1 MLGKRQRTILPDEA
15 PPGKKLRANLNDLFA
30 SGLISAARHMSL
42 LKDAFEAGVDACYS
56 EVANKQRHPKP
67 HSLLLE
73 ILKANKWPMVRE
85 MDVPLQHKSGQA
97 VPGKLAFLLP
107 HELLFALVA
116 NSAEGSSCFEE
127 TDGLD
132 STTFA
137 HVLKISQSW
146 QKPLVAISLWQ
157 DAVPYNW
164 DRSESLEVYSWSLPG
179 LSDPKARN
187 MRFPVVVCP
196 NHWTVKETHMQIM
209 EVLSWSFAALAEG
222 CWPQHG
228 PHGGVWHNP
237 HSGSFGFLAACVE
250 FKGDWKML
258 SSLIGLPMWKNKDGV
273 CWRCQIL
280 KEEVKQVGEDA
291 AWRLPQHRTS
301 HGQLLSNLQAKG
313 KMSPIW
319 DFPGFEATC
328 IRIDWLHVMDL
339 GVTSYWFGA
348 VLHLAVTMLHLGPN
362 QKERAKAIFRAI
374 LAWYKRSGI
383 NSDRLKALPV
393 TRFKPKGQR
402 PALKASAGQ
411 VRALVPYFVELT
423 SSWTQEMYNAEE
435 WAEITL
441 VQQGCRHLLDCY
453 DCLSLSNPKPL
464 SVLREKSIAFST
476 VLVQLEEMKWTRYT
490 ITPKLHLFLE
500 LTAEGCRPS
509 QSWCYREEDFG
520 GFLAGVARRRGGH
533 DSALATSR
541 NTLMCFM
548 AKQPLPEVSSASA

>member
-1 MLGKRQRTILPDEA
+1 MSHCSTKVGKLC
-15 PPGKKLRANLNDLFA
+15 LANWLFFCLM
-30 SGLISAARHMSL
+30 SSSL
-42 LKDAFEAGVDACYS
+42 LWWPTL
-56 EVANKQRHPKP
+56 QRAAPALRRQMAWTQP
-67 HSLLLE
+67 PLLMSSRSPSPGR
-73 ILKANKWPMVRE
+73 NPWWPSVC
-85 MDVPLQHKSGQA
+85 
-97 VPGKLAFLLP
+97 GKM
-107 HELLFALVA
+107 
-116 NSAEGSSCFEE
+116 
-127 TDGLD
+127 
-132 STTFA
+132 
-137 HVLKISQSW
+137 QSHT
-146 QKPLVAISLWQ
+146 I
-157 DAVPYNW
+157 W

-280 KEEVKQVGEDA
+280 KEEVKQVGGDA

-362 QKERAKAIFRAI
+362 QKERVKAIFRAI

-393 TRFKPKGQR
+393 TRFKPKGQS

-464 SVLREKSIAFST
+464 SVLRRE
-476 VLVQLEEMKWTRYT
+476 VHCL
-490 ITPKLHLFLE
+490 LH
-500 LTAEGCRPS
+500 
-509 QSWCYREEDFG
+509 
-520 GFLAGVARRRGGH
+520 
-533 DSALATSR
+533 SACAT
-541 NTLMCFM
+541 
-548 AKQPLPEVSSASA
+548 